1 MNIPKPNN
9 FRDFDPA
16 HATSHGRVGYSVSI
30 TPECYLEFAISDFD
44 QTTNDESGKS
54 LINALSNAKRAL
66 HLQVETLANAFG
78 FENGVSNK
86 RYPNFHDYLG
96 YCEKCGVVTPR
107 ILKKLN
113 RVRNAVEHEY
123 YIPSKSET
131 EDFIDVVE
139 LFLFATERF
148 IYQFPTFLEL
158 LPGSQDESIKGC
170 PNGVELAIGS
180 GELRLTEGDK
190 TLTSINP
197 AQAEFYLWLAVLVDG
212 VHKGNFEEHC

>member
-1 MNIPKPNN
+1 M
-9 FRDFDPA
+9 
-16 HATSHGRVGYSVSI
+16 
-30 TPECYLEFAISDFD
+30 
-44 QTTNDESGKS
+44 
-54 LINALSNAKRAL
+54 
-66 HLQVETLANAFG
+66 
-78 FENGVSNK
+78 
-86 RYPNFHDYLG
+86 
-96 YCEKCGVVTPR
+96 
-107 ILKKLN
+107 
-113 RVRNAVEHEY
+113 
-123 YIPSKSET
+123 
-131 EDFIDVVE
+131 E

-148 IYQFPTFLEL
+148 IYQFPTFLEW